1 MLPGAGDALQGIKRG
16 ILELADLVV
25 VNKSDGDNLARAEA
39 AQAELQAVLGI
50 DVMRC
55 SALESTGLSPI
66 WERLSSLLAQA
77 EADGSLEARRRS
89 QTRAWLRRTIDD
101 RILNDFWSD
110 TDTNAR
116 FSSALSDLENGRITP
131 FDAIR
136 SMLG

>member
-1 MLPGAGDALQGIKRG
+1 
-16 ILELADLVV
+16 
-25 VNKSDGDNLARAEA
+25 
-39 AQAELQAVLGI
+39 LGI

-55 SALESTGLSPI
+55 SALESAGLSPI
-66 WERLSSLLAQA
+66 WERLSSLLAKA

-110 TDTNAR
+110 PDTNAR

-131 FDAIR
+131 FEAIR